1 MKVLTKIGLALVIL
15 ILAAPVLLYGAL
27 LVGELFP
34 SSSRY
39 DEFDDSEIILEVMTR
54 TPDGGEED
62 KNVQYF
68 ALADGQRIRKTAPF
82 EPDSMTV
89 YFVPDPSD
97 IYVRKTNEETD
108 AKASFTTLGLEDEN
122 GNTLPLTE
130 DFTAILKQLDEINH
144 WIMTAK
150 IMDVQGRLF
159 VYTELNVNLWDPCVL
174 YQYDPDSGQLKEL
187 YTWNDQEPVGL
198 RLHTPEALQAQ

>member
-1 MKVLTKIGLALVIL
+1 MKVLTKIGLTLVIL
-15 ILAAPVLLYGAL
+15 ILAAPLLLYGAL

-34 SSSRY
+34 SSPRY
-39 DEFDDSEIILEVMTR
+39 DVFDDSEIILEVMTR
-54 TPDGGEED
+54 TPDDREED
-62 KNVQYF
+62 KATQYF
-68 ALADGQRIRKTAPF
+68 ALADGRRIRETAPF
-82 EPDSMTV
+82 EPDPMTV

-108 AKASFTTLGLEDEN
+108 AKASFTTLGLEDEH
-122 GNTLPLTE
+122 GNSVPLTG
-130 DFTAILKQLDEINH
+130 DFTAILTQLDEIDH

-150 IMDVQGRLF
+150 IMEVQGRLF

-187 YTWNDQEPVGL
+187 YTWNDQEPIGL
-198 RLHTPEALQAQ
+198 RLHTSEASQAQ